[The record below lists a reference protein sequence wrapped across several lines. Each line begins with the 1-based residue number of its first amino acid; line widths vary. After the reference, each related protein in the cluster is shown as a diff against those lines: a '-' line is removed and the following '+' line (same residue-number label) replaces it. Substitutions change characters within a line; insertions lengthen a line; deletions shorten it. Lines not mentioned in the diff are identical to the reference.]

1 MNTLP
6 KEIENYILWLSA
18 GAMDLD
24 IYEKKK
30 EINEEFK
37 FFIKL
42 EKITLYVAENIGV
55 YLNPLT
61 CYDKT
66 PELEDIEYNFGS
78 RYLEADYGIT
88 KKQHTQW
95 VLQQKEKYTGTF

>member
-6 KEIENYILWLSA
+6 KEIESYILWLA
-18 GAMDLD
+18 VGAMDLD

-30 EINEEFK
+30 EINMEFK
-37 FFIKL
+37 LFKEL
-42 EKITLYVAENIGV
+42 RKKSNPEGGV
-55 YLNPLT
+55 YLYPIY

-66 PELEDIEYNFGS
+66 PELEDIEYKLGS

-95 VLQQKEKYTGTF
+95 VLQQKSKYTGTF